1 MARLTRRALIQ
12 TGAVAVGGMG
22 FAIPAFMQQANA
34 QAQAQE
40 PPMFINISR
49 ATVAPGAASE
59 IAWQVQASLVPLI
72 GKEPGFLGYY
82 LLSVPER
89 NEVVTISMFREQAA
103 AESAERK
110 TLQWIKQHIATL
122 LPGGI
127 QFTTGQV
134 QVHKSA

>member
-59 IAWQVQASLVPLI
+59 IARQVQASLVPLI

-82 LLSVPER
+82 LLSAPET
-89 NEVVTISMFREQAA
+89 NEVMTISMFREQTA
-103 AESAERK
+103 AEAAKGK
-110 TLQWIKQHIATL
+110 TLQWIRQHIATL
-122 LPGGI
+122 LPSGI